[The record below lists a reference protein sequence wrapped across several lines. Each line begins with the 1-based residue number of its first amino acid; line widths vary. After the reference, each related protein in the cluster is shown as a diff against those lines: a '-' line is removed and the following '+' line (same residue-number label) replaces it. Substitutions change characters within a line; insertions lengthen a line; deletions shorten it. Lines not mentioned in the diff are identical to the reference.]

1 MFLYFIKVKAGDND
15 MKEATFTKSISINLA
30 EETYEKVKTIT
41 DIKKISISE
50 WFRLAAELTLKKERE
65 DISNEKK

>member
-41 DIKKISISE
+41 DIQKITISE